1 VQRTDM
7 SVGTLIDKIK
17 DGEIRLPEMQ
27 RPYVW
32 RSSRVRD
39 LFDSLYRE
47 YPSGAILLWAT
58 GDNTIPLR
66 DFAVEQSMNGLSTIY
81 LLLDGQQRLTS
92 LSAVIRG
99 TPLHVKGRSS
109 PMELLFNLEH
119 PDHLEVVTEVE
130 DNEGN
135 GKDAEDT
142 DETEAEAP
150 EATKDELLEIYNK
163 MTFVVAFNRLERV
176 PQWVKVS
183 DVFKMG
189 DMEILEQAGI
199 KDFKDPRGKK
209 YQKRLAQLRRIQDY
223 TYRLDILGKN
233 LSYEEVTEIFVRVN
247 SLGAKLRGSD
257 LALAQITAKW
267 QGSLKIFETFQE
279 ECARNN
285 FDLDLGVHLRNLVIF
300 ATGQSKF
307 SSLSSL
313 NKSQLQEAWEKV
325 CGGVRFAIDFLRN
338 NTGIDNPNLLSSPN
352 LISILAYFCHMQDY
366 RLPPDE
372 ARQLRYWIL
381 LANAKARFSRGSVET
396 LMDQDLSTIRQEK
409 PISEMINR
417 LQTQFGRLDIVEEEL
432 EGRNQSSAL
441 FKTMFLAFRY
451 AGAEDWNSIKLSS
464 RNAEDKNLLEAHHIF
479 PQAVIKDKYD
489 RQEVNDIANLAFI
502 GARTNKKISNAEP
515 KDYFL
520 ELLDERGGD
529 GNIFSTQAIPY
540 QNRELLEVK
549 NYKAFLAERRK
560 LIAKTLNEFIG
571 ECPGL

>member
-1 VQRTDM
+1 MERTDA
-7 SVGTLIDKIK
+7 SVRRLITKIEH
-17 DGEIRLPEMQ
+17 GEIRLPEMQ

-47 YPSGAILLWAT
+47 YPSGAILLWDTKSGAV
-58 GDNTIPLR
+58 PLR
-66 DFAVEQSMNGLSTIY
+66 EFAVEQTKNVFSSTQ

-99 TPLHVKGRSS
+99 VPLYVKGRSS

-119 PDHLEVVTEVE
+119 PDQLEVVTEVDE
-130 DNEGN
+130 N
-135 GKDAEDT
+135 GDSEKELDDGA
-142 DETEAEAP
+142 ETEADAP
-150 EATKDELLEIYNK
+150 EATEDELLKMYNK
-163 MTFVVAFNRLERV
+163 MTFVVAFGRLERL

-183 DVFKMG
+183 DVFKKSDG
-189 DMEILEQAGI
+189 EILKEVGI
-199 KDFKDPRGKK
+199 KETDDPRYDK
-209 YQKRLAQLRRIQDY
+209 YQTRLAQLRKIQDY
-223 TYRLDILGKN
+223 TYRLDILGEN

-267 QGSLKIFETFQE
+267 QGSLKIFEAFRE
-279 ECARNN
+279 ECSKNN
-285 FDLDLGVHLRNLVIF
+285 FDLDLGVHIRNLVVF

-313 NKSQLQEAWEKV
+313 TKSQLQEAWDKA
-325 CGGVRFAIDFLRN
+325 CRGMRFAIDFLRN
-338 NTGIDNPNLLSSPN
+338 NTGIDNPSLLSSPH
-352 LISILAYFCHMQDY
+352 LISIISYFCHMRDF
-366 RLPPDE
+366 RLNSDE
-372 ARQLRYWIL
+372 ARQLRYWVL

-409 PISEMINR
+409 PISEMIDR
-417 LQTQFGRLDIVEEEL
+417 LRVQFGRLDIVEDEL

-441 FKTMFLAFRY
+441 FKTMFLAFR
-451 AGAEDWNSIKLSS
+451 ANGAKDWHSTLQLSS

-479 PQAVIKDKYD
+479 PQSIIKTKYD
-489 RQEVNDIANLAFI
+489 KKEVNDIANFAFI

-520 ELLDERGGD
+520 KLLDEQGGD
-529 GNIFSTQAIPY
+529 STIFSAQAIPY
-540 QNRELLEVK
+540 ENRELLEVK
-549 NYKAFLAERRK
+549 NYKNFLTERRK
-560 LIAKTLNEFIG
+560 MIAKALNEFIG
-571 ECPGL
+571 DCP

>member
-1 VQRTDM
+1 VERADA
-7 SVGTLIDKIK
+7 SVGTLIRKIE

-47 YPSGAILLWAT
+47 YPSGAILLWAM
-58 GDNTIPLR
+58 GDQAVPLR
-66 DFAVEQSMNGLSTIY
+66 EFAVSQNTTGLAASH

-99 TPLHVKGRSS
+99 TPLYVKGRAS

-130 DNEGN
+130 DTGN
-135 GKDAEDT
+135 SEKDLENT
-142 DETEAEAP
+142 EEIEAEAP
-150 EATKDELLEIYNK
+150 EATEDELLKVYNK
-163 MTFVVAFNRLERV
+163 MTFVVAWGRLERL

-183 DVFKMG
+183 DVFKLS
-189 DMEILEQAGI
+189 DMEILQQAGI
-199 KDFKDPRGKK
+199 ESFSDPRGKK
-209 YQKRLAQLRRIQDY
+209 YQERLAQLRKIKDY
-223 TYRLDILGKN
+223 TYRLDILGKS

-285 FDLDLGVHLRNLVIF
+285 FDLDLGVHIRNLVIF
-300 ATGQSKF
+300 TTGQSKF
-307 SSLSSL
+307 STLSNL
-313 NKSQLQEAWEKV
+313 TKDQLQDSWKRA
-325 CGGVRFAIDFLRN
+325 CGGMRFAIDFLRN
-338 NTGIDNPNLLSSPN
+338 NTGIDNPSLLSSPH
-352 LISILAYFCHMQDY
+352 LISIVAYFCHMRDF
-366 RLPPDE
+366 RLSPDE
-372 ARQLRYWIL
+372 AKQLRYWVL

-396 LMDQDLSTIRQEK
+396 LIDQDLSTIRQNK
-409 PISEMINR
+409 PISEMIDR
-417 LQTQFGRLDIVEEEL
+417 LRVQFGRLDIVEDEL

-441 FKTMFLAFRY
+441 FKTMFLAFRN
-451 AGAEDWNSIKLSS
+451 AGAKDWHSTLQLSS

-479 PQAVIKDKYD
+479 PQSIIKTKYD
-489 RQEVNDIANLAFI
+489 KKDVNDIANFAFI

-520 ELLDERGGD
+520 DLLAERGGD
-529 GNIFSTQAIPY
+529 GSIFSTQAIPY
-540 QNRELLEVK
+540 QNRELLEVE
-549 NYKAFLAERRK
+549 NYKDFLVERRK
-560 LIAKTLNEFIG
+560 LIAKALNEFIG
-571 ECPGL
+571 DNP

>member
-1 VQRTDM
+1 VERADA
-7 SVGTLIDKIK
+7 SVGTLIRKIE

-47 YPSGAILLWAT
+47 YPSGAILLWAM
-58 GDNTIPLR
+58 GDQAVPLR
-66 DFAVEQSMNGLSTIY
+66 EFAVSQNTTGLSATH

-99 TPLHVKGRSS
+99 TPLYVKGRAS

-130 DNEGN
+130 DTGN
-135 GKDAEDT
+135 SEKDLEN
-142 DETEAEAP
+142 TEEVEADAP
-150 EATKDELLEIYNK
+150 EATEDELLTIYNR
-163 MTFVVAFNRLERV
+163 MTFVVAFGRLERL

-183 DVFKMG
+183 DVFNK
-189 DMEILEQAGI
+189 DESEILRQTGLTGW
-199 KDFKDPRGKK
+199 DDPRYAK
-209 YQKRLAQLRRIQDY
+209 YQKRLSQLRKIKDY

-267 QGSLKIFETFQE
+267 QGSLKIFEEFQE
-279 ECARNN
+279 ECTRNN
-285 FDLDLGVHLRNLVIF
+285 FDLDLGVHIRNLVIF
-300 ATGQSKF
+300 ATEQSKF

-313 NKSQLQEAWEKV
+313 TKDQLQEAWGKA
-325 CGGVRFAIDFLRN
+325 CRGMRFAIDFLRN
-338 NTGIDNPNLLSSPN
+338 NTGIDNPNLLSSPH
-352 LISILAYFCHMQDY
+352 LTSIVAYFCHMRDF
-366 RLPPDE
+366 RLGSDE
-372 ARQLRYWIL
+372 AKQLRYWVL

-396 LMDQDLSTIRQEK
+396 LMDQDLSTIRQNK
-409 PISEMINR
+409 PISEMIDR
-417 LQTQFGRLDIVEEEL
+417 LRVQFGRLDIVEDEL

-441 FKTMFLAFRY
+441 FKTMFLAFR
-451 AGAEDWNSIKLSS
+451 ANGAQDWHSTLQLSS

-479 PQAVIKDKYD
+479 PQAVLKGRYEK
-489 RQEVNDIANLAFI
+489 QEINDIANFAFI

-515 KDYFL
+515 KDYFVD
-520 ELLDERGGD
+520 LLAERGGD
-529 GNIFSTQAIPY
+529 GSIFSTQAIPY
-540 QNRELLEVK
+540 ENRELLEVV
-549 NYKAFLAERRK
+549 NYKDFLAERRK
-560 LIAKTLNEFIG
+560 LITKALNEFIG
-571 ECPGL
+571 DCP